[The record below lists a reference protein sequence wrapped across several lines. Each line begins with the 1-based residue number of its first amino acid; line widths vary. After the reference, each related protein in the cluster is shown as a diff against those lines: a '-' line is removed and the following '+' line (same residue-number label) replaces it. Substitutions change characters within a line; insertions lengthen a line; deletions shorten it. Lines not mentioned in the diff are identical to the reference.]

1 MATSRPTSFLPTWA
15 TASFALAISGQQNK
29 VRPTAGHRANGW
41 DENEEPPCNFENY
54 QMNSVYQFLQFF
66 DLNAARGMTAFVCA
80 DDATDPMKDMATAE
94 GTGLNKWLCDGT
106 ADNIQ
111 IQAAIDAV
119 EAAGGG
125 MVLLSEGTFSMLGP
139 LIIDA
144 DNVALVGMGRGAT
157 SLQLVA
163 SATIQFEL
171 VTIDTANNCMIA
183 DLTIDGN
190 KGNQAGAY
198 EYLGIDLDDATNC
211 VVRDVVVRDL
221 YDDAET
227 EASIRITGAS
237 SSYCVIERC
246 HIFGC
251 ESDYNIEII
260 GGADHVVSN
269 CRIVRDVTTDIPSI
283 DCSAA
288 SCRIESNR
296 LVGGGILVAAGSTDV
311 EILNNTISGVSGNDS
326 EGIEVTAGSRI
337 LIQGNMLKEI
347 EITGMSLAGCSH
359 VQVIGNVIWASGQKT
374 DDNFDNLGIDATCT
388 DVSVTGNICRH
399 GGGGTQPRNGILIGA
414 GTGIWVSGNDFGNSG
429 KTASMSGAANALH
442 PLNSGASALGTEPF
456 QVWKTDAG
464 GSHIPADARMFNR
477 I

>member
-260 GGADHVVSN
+260 GGADHVVG
-269 CRIVRDVTTDIPSI
+269 
-283 DCSAA
+283 
-288 SCRIESNR
+288 
-296 LVGGGILVAAGSTDV
+296 L
-311 EILNNTISGVSGNDS
+311 
-326 EGIEVTAGSRI
+326 
-337 LIQGNMLKEI
+337 
-347 EITGMSLAGCSH
+347 
-359 VQVIGNVIWASGQKT
+359 
-374 DDNFDNLGIDATCT
+374 ATCT
-388 DVSVTGNICRH
+388 LEA
-399 GGGGTQPRNGILIGA
+399 LIDYA
-414 GTGIWVSGNDFGNSG
+414 RFG
-429 KTASMSGAANALH
+429 
-442 PLNSGASALGTEPF
+442 
-456 QVWKTDAG
+456 
-464 GSHIPADARMFNR
+464 
-477 I
+477 